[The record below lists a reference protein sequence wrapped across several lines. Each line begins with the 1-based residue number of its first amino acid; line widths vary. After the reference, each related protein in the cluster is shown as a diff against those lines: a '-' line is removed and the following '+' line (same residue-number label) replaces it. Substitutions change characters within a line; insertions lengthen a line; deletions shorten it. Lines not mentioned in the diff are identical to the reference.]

1 MEGLVNSYWSQK
13 IENHSQRKK
22 MFLKFSVCVTTKNEK
37 LSQNYLIDKKQFQS
51 ASEFDFLFCQF
62 KIFIVYCNV
71 WLVVVTTDDLKNQT
85 NMKIQKGCKINS
97 LAFSIEHT
105 PAFTLFLNTC
115 HTIWILIQNSIWL
128 TQTVKI
134 AKIVSFPINTS
145 ETSKASIEVLRL
157 KMF

>member
-97 LAFSIEHT
+97 RILNWTHTCFFSILEHV
-105 PAFTLFLNTC
+105 PHHLNIDTKQ
-115 HTIWILIQNSIWL
+115 HL
-128 TQTVKI
+128 TD
-134 AKIVSFPINTS
+134 PN
-145 ETSKASIEVLRL
+145 R
-157 KMF
+157 